1 MKKIWISCVMLFA
14 AAIISLRVSA
24 QDITLDY
31 YLPQD
36 ISYNPDIPTPAS
48 VIGHQVGEWH
58 VSHDKLVQYMQVLA
72 EASDRIHIEQ
82 HGLTHEKRPLL
93 LLTISTPENLA
104 RAEEIKA
111 QRQNLTHPERG
122 QQVVLDNMPTVVYM
136 GFSIHGNE
144 PSGSNASMLTAY
156 YLAAAQGEA
165 IENKLR
171 NVVVLLD
178 PSFNPDGLNRFASWV
193 NSHKSKN
200 LVTDPQSRE
209 FNEAWPRGRTNH
221 YWFDLNRDWLPAQHP
236 ESQARLRKF
245 HEWKPNILTDHHEMG
260 TNSTFFFQP
269 GIPSRNNPL
278 TPENNYV
285 LTEAIARYHA
295 EELDKIGSLYFTQE
309 NYDDYYYGKGSTY
322 PDVNGAV
329 GILFEQASSRG
340 HAQESE
346 HGILTFPFTIRNQFT
361 TTLSTLRAA
370 HEMRERLLNH
380 QRDFYRNNLREAAN
394 DNTKAYIFGHPE
406 DQARAYHLAEIIL
419 RHDIVLHRP
428 SGEITVEG
436 QRFNPSNSYIVSLN
450 QPQYRLIKAMFER
463 RTTFRDSLFYDV
475 SAWTLPLAFN
485 LPHAT
490 LNKRTLQDALGEE
503 ITNISFPQG
512 EVLGGPGEY
521 AYLFEWHGYYAPR
534 ALNRLLK
541 AGLRPKVS
549 NKRFSS
555 GGKTFDRG
563 TILLSV
569 RNQEK
574 SADEIYE
581 IMQEIAREDGIYVYT
596 AGTGYSDG
604 INLGSPSFSSLEK
617 PEILM
622 LVDNGV
628 SSYDAGEIWHLLDQ
642 RYDMPFSMLPL
653 GNLARAD
660 LSRYNTLI
668 MVDGSYGNINTAAR
682 EKLQQW
688 VRGGG
693 TIIAM
698 QRAGKWLSGNNF
710 TSVRYKKSNEND
722 SIGRRPY
729 ESLSDTR
736 GAQLIAGA
744 IFEAQLDLTHPLA
757 FGYTRENISL
767 FRNSQDFMHVSGSGY
782 ANPVVYSGQPLQA
795 GYISDPMLEKL
806 RNTAAIQVSKLG
818 SGKIITFTD
827 NPNFRAFWYGTN
839 KLFMNSLFF
848 GPIISGRSAD

>member
-1 MKKIWISCVMLFA
+1 MKKIWIFCLVLYV
-14 AAIISLRVSA
+14 AAINTKISA
-24 QDITLDY
+24 QEITLDY
-31 YLPQD
+31 YLPTNVT
-36 ISYNPDIPTPAS
+36 YNPDIPTPES

-93 LLTISTPENLA
+93 LLSISTPENLA
-104 RAEEIKA
+104 RAEDIKE

-122 QQVVLDNMPTVVYM
+122 REVSLENMPTVIYM

-165 IENKLR
+165 IESRLS
-171 NVVVLLD
+171 NVVILLD

-209 FNEAWPRGRTNH
+209 FSEAWPRGRTNH

-340 HAQESE
+340 HAQESD
-346 HGILTFPFTIRNQFT
+346 HGVLTFPFTIRNQFI
-361 TTLSTLRAA
+361 TTLSTIRAA
-370 HEMRERLLNH
+370 DEMRERLLNH
-380 QRDFYRNNLREAAN
+380 QRDFYRNNLREAAG
-394 DNTKAYIFGHPE
+394 DNTKAYIFGHPK
-406 DQARAYHLAEIIL
+406 DQARAYHLAEMIL
-419 RHDIVLHRP
+419 RHDISLYRP
-428 SGEITVEG
+428 SGEITIEG
-436 QRFNPSNSYIVSLN
+436 QQYTPTNSYIVPLE

-463 RTTFRDSLFYDV
+463 RTTFEDSLFYDV

-485 LPHAT
+485 MPHAQ
-490 LNKRTLQDALGEE
+490 LSKRALKGALGEQ
-503 ITNISFPQG
+503 ISTISFPQG
-512 EVLGGPGEY
+512 GVLGGKSNY
-521 AYLFEWHGYYAPR
+521 AYLFEWHAYYAPR
-534 ALNRLLK
+534 ALNRLLN
-541 AGLRPKVS
+541 AGIRAKVS
-549 NKRFSS
+549 TEAFGS
-555 GGKTFDRG
+555 GEKSFDRG
-563 TILLSV
+563 TILV
-569 RNQEK
+569 NVQNQEK
-574 SADEIYE
+574 TPDEIHE
-581 IMQEIAREDGIYVYT
+581 IMQEIAREDGLYVYN
-596 AGTGYSDG
+596 ASSGYSRG
-604 INLGSPSFSSLEK
+604 INLGSPSFSRLEQPK
-617 PEILM
+617 PAM
-622 LVDNGV
+622 LVEDGV

-642 RYDMPFSMLPL
+642 RYDMPLSMLPVSSL
-653 GNLARAD
+653 GRAD

-668 MVDGSYGNINTAAR
+668 MVDGNYGNISKAAQD
-682 EKLQQW
+682 KLKSW
-688 VRGGG
+688 VRQGG
-693 TIIAM
+693 TIVAM
-698 QRAGKWLSGNNF
+698 QRAGKWLSGNEF
-710 TSVRYKKSNEND
+710 TNVRYKRSNQAD

-729 ESLSDTR
+729 ATLSDTR

-757 FGYTRENISL
+757 FGYTNEQISL

-782 ANPVVYSGQPLQA
+782 ANPVVYTNQPLQA
-795 GYISDPMLEKL
+795 GYISAPRLEEL
-806 RNTAAIQVSKLG
+806 RNTAAIQVSGMG